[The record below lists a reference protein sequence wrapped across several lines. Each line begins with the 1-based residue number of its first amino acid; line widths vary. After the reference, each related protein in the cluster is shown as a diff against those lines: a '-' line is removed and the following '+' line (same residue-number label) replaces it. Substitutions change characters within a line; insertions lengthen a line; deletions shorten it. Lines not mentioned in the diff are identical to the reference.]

1 MRFSYRWL
9 REYLHVRK
17 SLTEILDGFT
27 MSGAEV
33 EGVVDMGGISH
44 KVVIGRI
51 LQISPHPGADS
62 LVLCKVDIAGDR
74 PLNIVCGAK
83 NMKAGDKVAVALEG
97 MTLANGLT
105 IQRTRIRGDVSEGM
119 LCAGDELGLNDDHS
133 GILILPEDFT
143 LGEPL
148 DVLLD
153 IAATPNRGDCFS
165 LIGLARD
172 IAAYFNSRISLPAVR
187 IMETMD
193 RIDNYLK
200 ITVENK
206 DACPRYGARYI
217 RGVRVEPSPPWLVY
231 RLASAGIRSLN
242 NVVDATN
249 YVMLEYGHPIHAFD
263 MDRVANRHI
272 IVRNAREGE
281 ILETLDNEKIKL
293 TSGDLLIADP
303 REPIAL
309 AGVMGGYHSGITPS
323 TINVVLECAF
333 FDPLTVR
340 RTCRRL
346 GKMTDASYRFERTVD
361 KEDIPRVLDRVTQL
375 IQELAGGD
383 IAHGIMDVKNY
394 RTAKKAIS
402 LSVTKTNKVLG
413 TKLNPREMA
422 DLLTN
427 LEFELIEP
435 NPEVLNLAIPT
446 HRNDINRDIDLIEE
460 VARMYGYEKI
470 KPVLPYLPAEP
481 CLREPRAMLEERI
494 KETMSALNFDE
505 AINYSFASSRL
516 TQALGLPL
524 DDAVK
529 ITNPIAP
536 EMDIMRTS
544 LLPGFIECMAHN
556 LNHDIFNIR
565 LYEIGKTF
573 KRSGS
578 LVSED
583 VNLVAGLCGDA
594 PSTWQKKG
602 SPSTFYDIKG
612 AAEAI
617 LSLLGILDAQIETVE
632 NCFYLHPGRAARF
645 LSNAQEI
652 CRFGELH
659 PKLTDRLE
667 FERRIYL
674 LEMNIT
680 RAAALAKK
688 KKAFRPIPKL
698 PAITRDLAIVLGDDI
713 SVRKTEE
720 VIRSQAGQHLESI
733 SFFDLYKGA
742 PVPAGKKS
750 LAWSLTFRS
759 HERTLTDAE
768 IDEVMNSI
776 LNSLKEQFGASLR

>member
-17 SLTEILDGFT
+17 SLPEILDGFT

-33 EGVVDMGGISH
+33 EGVVDMGGISR

-51 LQISPHPGADS
+51 LQTAPHPGADT
-62 LVLCKVDIAGDR
+62 LTLCKVDIAGER

-105 IQRTRIRGDVSEGM
+105 IQHSRIRGEVSEGM

-143 LGEPL
+143 VGEPL
-148 DVLLD
+148 DALLD

-172 IAAYFNSRISLPAVR
+172 LAAYFNSRLTLPAVR

-206 DACPRYGARYI
+206 EACPRYGARYI

-281 ILETLDNEKIKL
+281 MLEMLDGEKLKL
-293 TSGDLLIADP
+293 SSSDLLIADP

-323 TINVVLECAF
+323 SINVVLECAF
-333 FDPLTVR
+333 FDPLTIR

-346 GKMTDASYRFERTVD
+346 GKMTEASYRFERTVD
-361 KEDIPRVLDRVTQL
+361 REGIPRVLDRVTQL
-375 IQELAGGD
+375 IQDLAGGE
-383 IAHGIMDVKNY
+383 IAQGIMDAKNY
-394 RTAKKAIS
+394 RTAKKAVS
-402 LSVTKTNKVLG
+402 LSVSKTNKVLG
-413 TKLNPREMA
+413 AKLSPREIA

-435 NPEVLNLAIPT
+435 NPEVLSFAIPP

-470 KPVLPYLPAEP
+470 KPVLPYHPAEP
-481 CLREPRAMLEERI
+481 SLPDARAILEKRV

-516 TQALGLPL
+516 TEALGLPL
-524 DDAVK
+524 DAAVK

-536 EMDIMRTS
+536 EQDIMRTS
-544 LLPGFIECMAHN
+544 LLPGFVECVAHN
-556 LNHDIFNIR
+556 MNHDIFNIR
-565 LYEIGKTF
+565 LYEIGKTYEQ
-573 KRSGS
+573 RGGI
-578 LVSED
+578 VRED
-583 VNLVAGLCGDA
+583 VHLIAGLCGDT

-602 SPSTFYDIKG
+602 TPSNFYEIKG

-617 LSLLGILDAQIETVE
+617 IALLGIPDTRIEFVKD
-632 NCFYLHPGRAARF
+632 CHYLHPGRAARL
-645 LSNAQEI
+645 LSGSQEI

-667 FERRIYL
+667 LERRLYL
-674 LEMNIT
+674 LEMNLSQAT
-680 RAAALAKK
+680 ALAKK
-688 KKAFRPIPKL
+688 KTSFKPIPKL
-698 PAITRDLAIVLGDDI
+698 PAISRDLAIVIADD
-713 SVRKTEE
+713 VPLQKAED
-720 VIRSQAGQHLESI
+720 VIRAKAAQHLENI
-733 SFFDLYKGA
+733 TFFDLYKGA
-742 PVPAGKKS
+742 PVPEGKKS

-768 IDEVMNSI
+768 IDEVMNAAI
-776 LNSLKEQFGASLR
+776 QALKEQFGASLR